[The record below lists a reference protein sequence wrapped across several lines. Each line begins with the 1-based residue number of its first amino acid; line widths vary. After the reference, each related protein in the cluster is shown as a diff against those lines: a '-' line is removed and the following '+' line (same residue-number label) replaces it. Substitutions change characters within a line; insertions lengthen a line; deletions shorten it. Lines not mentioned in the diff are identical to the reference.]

1 MVKKELYTLKGYNR
15 EDFNI
20 TGYSF
25 GSGEKAACIVGAIRG
40 NEYQQMYICS
50 QLIRVLGELE
60 ERGQITANNEI
71 LVVPCLNH
79 YSVNVQKRFWAMD
92 NSDINRRFPGIHG
105 GDTTQNIAAEFF
117 EKVKGYS
124 YGIQFTSF
132 YMQGDFIPHVRM
144 METGP
149 VSYTHLT
156 LPTT

>member
-1 MVKKELYTLKGYNR
+1 MRELSCAEFLQEVSRMVKKELYTLKGYNR

-92 NSDINRRFPGIHG
+92 NSDINRRF
-105 GDTTQNIAAEFF
+105 
-117 EKVKGYS
+117 
-124 YGIQFTSF
+124 
-132 YMQGDFIPHVRM
+132 
-144 METGP
+144 
-149 VSYTHLT
+149 L
-156 LPTT
+156 